1 MVRLAVPTMLRRL
14 ALLAGLLLGA
24 TGASALDGDAQA
36 FVDEMV
42 RKHGFGR
49 AELTE
54 LLGDADFQEAIIAA
68 ITRPAEAK
76 PWYEYRAIMLTRER
90 IDGGVEYW
98 QRNYDALRRAEAQ
111 YGVPPEVVTAI
122 VGVETKYG
130 RNTGRHRVLDAL
142 YTLAFGY
149 PRRAAFFRGEL
160 EQFLVMARDEG
171 FDARKVNGSYAGAM
185 GKPQFMPSSFRS
197 YAVDF
202 DGDGRRDLWNSD
214 ADVIGSVA
222 NYFARNGWRR
232 GERVVAGVT
241 GFEPRHGRLVS
252 TELKATQRAGDLTG
266 AGMSIAGNP
275 PADTPGTLFAL
286 QEEGGTS
293 HWFGMGNFYAIT
305 RYNRSILYAMA
316 VHQLSREIAT
326 ALQDK
331 EASGVAR

>member
-1 MVRLAVPTMLRRL
+1 MLRPMLL
-14 ALLAGLLLGA
+14 ALARFALVAALLG
-24 TGASALDGDAQA
+24 TGEAWALDGDADA

-49 AELTE
+49 VQLTE
-54 LLGDADFQEAIIAA
+54 LLDDAEFQESIIAA

-98 QRNYDALRRAEAQ
+98 QRHFDTLRRAESQ
-111 YGVPPEVVTAI
+111 YGVPPEVITAI
-122 VGVETKYG
+122 IGVETKYG

-160 EQFLVMARDEG
+160 EQFLVMTRDDG
-171 FDARKVNGSYAGAM
+171 VDARKVNGSYAGAM
-185 GKPQFMPSSFRS
+185 GKPQFMPSSYRT

-222 NYFARNGWRR
+222 NYFSRNGWRR

-241 GFEPRHGRLVS
+241 GFESRHARFVS
-252 TELKATQRAGDLTG
+252 AELKTTERAGDLTA
-266 AGMSIAGNP
+266 AGLAIAGSP
-275 PADTPGTLFAL
+275 PAETPGTLFAL

-293 HWFGMGNFYAIT
+293 HWFGMPNFYAIT

-316 VHQLSREIAT
+316 VHQLSREIA
-326 ALQDK
+326 AAMQEK
-331 EASGVAR
+331 EAKGVAR